1 MKTEKQLTHR
11 LTIHSLTNSSGHTT
25 SSMRSMRSM
34 AINNILES
42 AQPFLC
48 DVCQTISFDRFI
60 EEQTIKHRSFKELH
74 SKSSHCV
81 LCRLIFQT
89 MKQRIIEC
97 SVPEVEVEK
106 HIAALGPS
114 QISLRLLLLEESDR
128 LNIAVG
134 PPSIVIDGWH
144 PFLESANSLRLFR
157 PHGEPDH
164 ACFIS
169 AH

>member
-1 MKTEKQLTHR
+1 
-11 LTIHSLTNSSGHTT
+11 
-25 SSMRSMRSM
+25 M

-48 DVCQTISFDRFI
+48 DVCQTISFDRLI
-60 EEQTIKHRSFKELH
+60 EEQTIKHRSFEELH
-74 SKSSHCV
+74 SQSSYCV

-114 QISLRLLLLEESDR
+114 QISLMLLKESDR

-144 PFLESANSLRLFR
+144 PFLESGNSLRLFR
-157 PHGEPDH
+157 PHGEPH
-164 ACFIS
+164 NSRYIS
-169 AH
+169 VPLSCL